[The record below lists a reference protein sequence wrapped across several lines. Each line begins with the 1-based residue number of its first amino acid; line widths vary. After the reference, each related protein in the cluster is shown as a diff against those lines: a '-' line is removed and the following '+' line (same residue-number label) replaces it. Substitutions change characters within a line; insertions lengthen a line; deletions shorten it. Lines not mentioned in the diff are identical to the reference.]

1 MKFLYLVFCKIYCFI
16 STQIE
21 NIFFKKL
28 NVNNK
33 LKKDGYY
40 VVRNELN
47 YFFDVCKFEKIETNK
62 YLRKLIF
69 SKEELN
75 KLLLYI
81 FLENNFKQ
89 KITDLTGFHY
99 SIDFFT
105 AYETKSVPEEDKKL
119 AWYANHPHRDKPF
132 SNNTLKIIIPINEIN
147 EENGPMEILDIEET
161 KIYEKNKNKVNFF
174 KFTGRP
180 SDVFMFKP
188 NLCLH
193 KAGIPN
199 SNKNRIQLMLQLN
212 PARNWCFNKEIY
224 NFQKIREPK
233 FTLLRYI
240 FNKKLNLSEF

>member
-1 MKFLYLVFCKIYCFI
+1 MQNLLFYLNTNREY
-16 STQIE
+16 
-21 NIFFKKL
+21 FFKKL

-99 SIDFFT
+99 SIDF
-105 AYETKSVPEEDKKL
+105 SL
-119 AWYANHPHRDKPF
+119 
-132 SNNTLKIIIPINEIN
+132 
-147 EENGPMEILDIEET
+147 
-161 KIYEKNKNKVNFF
+161 
-174 KFTGRP
+174 
-180 SDVFMFKP
+180 
-188 NLCLH
+188 
-193 KAGIPN
+193 
-199 SNKNRIQLMLQLN
+199 LM
-212 PARNWCFNKEIY
+212 
-224 NFQKIREPK
+224 
-233 FTLLRYI
+233 
-240 FNKKLNLSEF
+240 KLNQYLRKIKSLHGIQITLTGINLLVIIL